1 MILVARL
8 HVVQE
13 PLHLRPGGN
22 GFAAAYFLIAAR
34 DRKVSGTGQLQKG
47 GPMTGQRVALSM
59 GFRLQIQTGFA
70 QV

>member
-1 MILVARL
+1 M
-8 HVVQE
+8 
-13 PLHLRPGGN
+13 
-22 GFAAAYFLIAAR
+22 
-34 DRKVSGTGQLQKG
+34 GQLQKG